1 VRRWILKKC
10 LRHRVIVTL
19 KSGMAFGGILYEQDT
34 EALVL
39 KEASLLEANGTDRVH
54 TPADGAIV
62 ILRADVDYVQ
72 LP

>member
-1 VRRWILKKC
+1 MRRILKKC

-19 KSGMAFGGILYEQDT
+19 KSGVTFGGVLYDADVD
-34 EALVL
+34 ALVL
-39 KEASLLEANGTDRVH
+39 KDASVLEANGTDRHH

-62 ILRADVDYVQ
+62 VLRTDVDFLQ